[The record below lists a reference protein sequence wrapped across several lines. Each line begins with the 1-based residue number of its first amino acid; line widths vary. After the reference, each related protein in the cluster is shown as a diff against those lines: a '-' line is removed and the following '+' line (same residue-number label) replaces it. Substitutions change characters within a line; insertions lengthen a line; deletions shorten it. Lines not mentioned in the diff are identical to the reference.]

1 MNEQVNIRVNGVNRG
16 FLVGTDEGLLPASET
31 LLQTLRD
38 RLDLTGAKQGCNQ
51 GGCGNCT
58 VILDGDAVLSCMML
72 TVDCD
77 GTSIVT
83 IEGLENPITG
93 ELSPLQKAFVNN
105 TAFQCGFCTP
115 GIIMS
120 AKALLDR
127 NPTPSEEE
135 IREALSGNYCRC
147 ISHYQVMEAIK
158 ETIRGVK

>member
-1 MNEQVNIRVNGVNRG
+1 MNEQVNIRVNGVNRS

-38 RLDLTGAKQGCNQ
+38 RLGLTGSKQGCNQ

-58 VILDGDAVLSCMML
+58 VIVDGDAVPSCMML

-77 GTSIVT
+77 GNNIVT
-83 IEGLENPITG
+83 IEGLENPVTG
-93 ELSPLQKAFVNN
+93 ELSPLQKSFVNN

-120 AKALLDR
+120 ATALLNK
-127 NPTPSEEE
+127 NPNPSVDE

-147 ISHYQVMEAIK
+147 ISHYQVMKAI
-158 ETIRGVK
+158 EDTIKGRI